1 MLLICPLRGGRSR
14 RRWFFL
20 ASPLR
25 SDFDHHE
32 AYLLIINYLGT
43 MMAHKLQ
50 IRRLAF
56 LFLISLLTTA
66 LYAQVGERYVCLT
79 LESGVVRCGY
89 LTLDDG
95 REITLETP
103 DMGTLIVPKVNVIQI
118 VDAPEGTQGG
128 GSGTDIELSDRM
140 TNGNR
145 ALQATR
151 YFFAPSAHSLR
162 AGEGYGSLCILGIGN
177 VSYGLSDNAI
187 GGLSASLLGAG
198 VTVKASTQ
206 LSETVH
212 ASAGGLAQIGWSG
225 GRIVFPFV
233 NVTKGDENNHFT
245 IAAGYLG
252 GTTDDS
258 NNADEIDSPML
269 NISGCVQVADHAW
282 FMTENYYFFK
292 PEFFPVNMV
301 GSMGLRLW
309 RPNKQRL
316 QEYAFMMLIE
326 EDMNV
331 IPVPWISYTWP
342 F

>member
-1 MLLICPLRGGRSR
+1 MNEHNLR
-14 RRWFFL
+14 
-20 ASPLR
+20 
-25 SDFDHHE
+25 
-32 AYLLIINYLGT
+32 
-43 MMAHKLQ
+43 

-56 LFLISLLTTA
+56 LFLISLLTTV
-66 LYAQVGERYVCLT
+66 LYAQEGERYVCLT
-79 LESGVVRCGY
+79 LESGLVRCGY

-103 DMGTLIVPKVNVIQI
+103 DMGTLIVPKVQVIQI

-140 TNGNR
+140 TNDNR

-162 AGEGYGSLCILGIGN
+162 AGEGYGSVCILGIGN

-198 VTVKASTQ
+198 VTVKASKR
-206 LSETVH
+206 LSETLH

-225 GRIVFPFV
+225 GRVVFPFV
-233 NVTKGDENNHFT
+233 NITKGDENNHFT

-252 GTTDDS
+252 GTTDGS

-269 NISGCVQVADHAW
+269 NVSGCVQVSDHAW
-282 FMTENYYFFK
+282 FLTENYYFFK

-326 EDMNV
+326 EDMNI
-331 IPVPWISYTWP
+331 IPLPWISYTWP